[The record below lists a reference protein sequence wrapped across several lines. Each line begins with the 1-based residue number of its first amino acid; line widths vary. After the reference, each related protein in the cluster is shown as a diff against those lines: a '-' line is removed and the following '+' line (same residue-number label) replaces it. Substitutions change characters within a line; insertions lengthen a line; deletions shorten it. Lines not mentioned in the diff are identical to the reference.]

1 MKVTV
6 KYYGHLKHQLGAKES
21 YSFPPEGQPYLLS
34 EIMDGIVKHKG
45 KVFADLIYRSGKFH
59 PHISVILNG
68 NVVQDIQT
76 EIAQDCSL
84 MFIPFVEGG

>member
-1 MKVTV
+1 MKINV

-34 EIMDGIVKHKG
+34 EIMDAIAKRKG
-45 KVFADLIYRSGKFH
+45 AVFADLIYRSSEFH

-68 NVVQDIQT
+68 NVVQDTQT
-76 EIAQDCSL
+76 KIDQDSSL
-84 MFIPFVEGG
+84 MFIPFIEGG

>member
-21 YSFPPEGQPYLLS
+21 YSFASEGQPYLLS
-34 EIMDGIVKHKG
+34 DIMEGIFKRKG
-45 KVFADLIYRSGKFH
+45 NVFADLIYCSGKFH

-68 NVVQDIQT
+68 NVVQDTRT

-84 MFIPFVEGG
+84 FFIPFVEGG

>member
-6 KYYGHLKHQLGAKES
+6 KYYGHLKHQLGARES
-21 YSFPPEGQPYLLS
+21 YSFPLEGQPYLLS
-34 EIMDGIVKHKG
+34 EIMDGIAKRKG
-45 KVFADLIYRSGKFH
+45 NVFADFIYRSGEFH

-68 NVVQDIQT
+68 NVVQDIRT
-76 EIAQDCSL
+76 EIAQNCSL

>member
-21 YSFPPEGQPYLLS
+21 YSFASERQPYLLS
-34 EIMDGIVKHKG
+34 DIMEEIVKRKG
-45 KVFADLIYRSGKFH
+45 SGFADLIYCSGKFH

-68 NVVQDIQT
+68 KVVRDART
-76 EIAQDCSL
+76 EIARDCSV

>member
-6 KYYGHLKHQLGAKES
+6 KYYGHLKHRLGAKES
-21 YSFPPEGQPYLLS
+21 YTFPIEGQLYLLS
-34 EIMDGIVKHKG
+34 EIMDGIAKRKG
-45 KVFADLIYRSGKFH
+45 NVFADFIYRSGEFH

-68 NVVQDIQT
+68 NVVQDIRT

>member
-21 YSFPPEGQPYLLS
+21 YSFPSEAEPYLLS
-34 EIMDGIVKHKG
+34 EIMDAIAKRKG
-45 KVFADLIYRSGKFH
+45 YVFADLIYRSGEFH

-68 NVVQDIQT
+68 NVVQDART
-76 EIAQDCSL
+76 EIARDCSL
-84 MFIPFVEGG
+84 LFIPFIEGG

>member
-1 MKVTV
+1 MVVSV
-6 KYYGHLKHQLGAKES
+6 KYYGHLKQRLGAKES
-21 YSFPPEGQPYLLS
+21 LSFPSEGQPYLLS
-34 EIMDGIVKHKG
+34 EIMDRIAKRKDN
-45 KVFADLIYRSGKFH
+45 VFAEFIYRSGKFH

-68 NVVQDIQT
+68 KVVRDIRT

>member
-21 YSFPPEGQPYLLS
+21 YSFPSEGQPYRLS
-34 EIMDGIVKHKG
+34 EIMDGIAKRKG
-45 KVFADLIYRSGKFH
+45 NVFADLIYRSGEFH

-68 NVVQDIQT
+68 NVVQDART
-76 EIAQDCSL
+76 EIDRDCSL
-84 MFIPFVEGG
+84 LFIPFIEGG